1 LAEFLLGMVT
11 RSRPDSFVIERCAIE
26 LAELAGALR
35 ASGACADGAPLRR
48 HPSLRHPRR
57 RRRGHA
63 QLHDL
68 PLSAFGP
75 QLAARSAAGTQ
86 FRRTV
91 WGAGKLGRRPAD
103 LHAAAEIDDGT
114 GRLGRL
120 PEPIGDLGD
129 PLKLSPQAL
138 IESLGTGQATH
149 LIRHRGEQSK
159 LVRGGWLADRRSA
172 ELDPQLLES
181 RRQVLAG

>member
-1 LAEFLLGMVT
+1 
-11 RSRPDSFVIERCAIE
+11 
-26 LAELAGALR
+26 
-35 ASGACADGAPLRR
+35 
-48 HPSLRHPRR
+48 
-57 RRRGHA
+57 
-63 QLHDL
+63 
-68 PLSAFGP
+68 
-75 QLAARSAAGTQ
+75 
-86 FRRTV
+86 
-91 WGAGKLGRRPAD
+91 LGRRPAD